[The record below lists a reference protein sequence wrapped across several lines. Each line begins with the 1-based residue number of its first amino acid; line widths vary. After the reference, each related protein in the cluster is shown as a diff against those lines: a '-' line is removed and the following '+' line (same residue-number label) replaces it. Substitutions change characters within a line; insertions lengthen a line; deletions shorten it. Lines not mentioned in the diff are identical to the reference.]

1 MRYFL
6 IFWAVSLIGSSQA
19 GESFESGNQFYNSG
33 NYQKAASE
41 YRSVLSENL
50 HSASLYY
57 NLANCYYKLNEV
69 ALSIFYYEKALLLD
83 PASKDIEINLGFAQK
98 MTVDSIKQI
107 PESGFSKW
115 FTQALNSLSVDGWAI
130 RCVGLS
136 FLFVTLF
143 LCYLLSYSE
152 SKKRVFFVSS
162 SLVLVLLVS
171 SLLLLFN
178 KDSLNRSIHPAIV
191 FVKEVD
197 VKLEPNLGSETV
209 FMLHE
214 GTKVLVIER
223 YESDW
228 SKVKLQNGETGWIAK
243 SKLKEL

>member
-98 MTVDSIKQI
+98 MTVDSIEQI

-115 FTQALNSLSVDGWAI
+115 FT
-130 RCVGLS
+130 
-136 FLFVTLF
+136 
-143 LCYLLSYSE
+143 
-152 SKKRVFFVSS
+152 K
-162 SLVLVLLVS
+162 
-171 SLLLLFN
+171 
-178 KDSLNRSIHPAIV
+178 H
-191 FVKEVD
+191 
-197 VKLEPNLGSETV
+197 
-209 FMLHE
+209 
-214 GTKVLVIER
+214 
-223 YESDW
+223 
-228 SKVKLQNGETGWIAK
+228 
-243 SKLKEL
+243 

>member
-98 MTVDSIKQI
+98 MTVDSIEQI

-115 FTQALNSLSVDGWAI
+115 FTQTLNSLSVDGWAM

-162 SLVLVLLVS
+162 SLVLVLLVG

>member
-98 MTVDSIKQI
+98 MTVDSIEQI

-115 FTQALNSLSVDGWAI
+115 FTQTLNSLSVDGWAI

-152 SKKRVFFVSS
+152 SKKRVFFVLS

>member
-1 MRYFL
+1 M
-6 IFWAVSLIGSSQA
+6 
-19 GESFESGNQFYNSG
+19 
-33 NYQKAASE
+33 
-41 YRSVLSENL
+41 
-50 HSASLYY
+50 
-57 NLANCYYKLNEV
+57 
-69 ALSIFYYEKALLLD
+69 LD

-98 MTVDSIKQI
+98 MTVDSIEQI

-115 FTQALNSLSVDGWAI
+115 FTQTLNSLSVDGWAI

-209 FMLHE
+209 FVLHE